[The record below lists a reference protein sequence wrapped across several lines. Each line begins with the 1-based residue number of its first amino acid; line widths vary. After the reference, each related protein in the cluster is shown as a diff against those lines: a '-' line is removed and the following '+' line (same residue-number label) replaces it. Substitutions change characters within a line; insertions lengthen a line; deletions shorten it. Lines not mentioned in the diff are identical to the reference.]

1 MGERRAARRPGYEDY
16 KIFPSRKLNHCSLCR
31 TSLPTGQDVIG
42 KHLGGGRWD
51 IVCVPCGSGTT
62 AVGRSP
68 ARSSAPISRT
78 ASGSDWVAVGGRTL
92 PGTASRRSAWST
104 LVEYLR
110 SCVERESLVAP
121 IPLNQR
127 ERWSV
132 LPVRAE
138 TVLCGNDLTL
148 PLLPE
153 LRGLFTDLE
162 PLEGVFYGWPTM
174 VVLDDRQRPFVAPLF
189 VRRLEGPDVRH
200 PFVPVEEM
208 LPHIN
213 GGLLGLEWFPPEV
226 LTLAAETIAGRVL
239 GFGDA
244 GLLVRTATDLLTA
257 LGVPLPDLDP
267 TSLIDFATLGDPWRP
282 REVGAFNMVMAFK
295 GELDAATRNLVKDLG
310 WMIGATNW
318 RHSAARFLFEDA
330 PVPSLS
336 LAESCA
342 VTLNDSQEA
351 ALACAATA
359 PLTVITG
366 PPGTGKSQTVTAI
379 LAEAWR
385 RGETALLSSTNNTPV
400 DDVIDTKTAVVDDAL
415 VLRTGNA
422 DKRRDLSGRLPDLVD
437 EVLGRHVD
445 PAASSLARDALVR
458 HQAAHALH
466 EQAEVS
472 GRMLGAAIRRN
483 EARASVWGEEQPP
496 PSSMTPSVRS
506 RASRTVRTRWRWLQ
520 RRRTN
525 RLRELAG
532 IRDPAVT
539 AQQVLDWLTS
549 EASFDDAERALTA
562 FQQANPGDLM
572 ERFVQAN
579 DRWQEVSR
587 ATIRNRVLEGF
598 TNGEESLRDLAGRLT
613 EDLERREA
621 IARAMTYIKGW
632 ATSALS
638 VRPNFDCSAGTIDL
652 VVIDEASQ
660 CNLAQVLP
668 LAYRAKRLVIVGDPE
683 QLSPVVTANA
693 EELRTLA
700 IAAGRSHDELAA
712 ARLRYGQDSAYTAF
726 AARFHP
732 EPLLLDEHYRCHPDI
747 IRYCNE
753 QFYGNKLTVLTS
765 VDRDGDA
772 PRGVEWHDVVGR
784 TEPGRTGS
792 AVNQAEAEA
801 VVAWI
806 VRSGLA
812 PDQLGVVTPFR
823 AQAAKIEALL
833 ARQGNDRLAEVRVGT
848 AHRFQGG
855 ERDTIVFSTVIS
867 TGALPGTV
875 RWLEGERNLI
885 NVAVSRARRHLVVF
899 GNRAELRERKVTTLL
914 GLAEIADRAASRA
927 TAAPSP
933 ATKRLHAALTA
944 KGLPV
949 SVHEVDE
956 GYPLALVVTALNGDR
971 INIEV
976 DEFPDGDPRGRRQ
989 RQLATRD
996 SNVRRL
1002 GWRVLRVPG
1011 WQAYLGADAI
1021 ADDVRELVTG

>member
-16 KIFPSRKLNHCSLCR
+16 KIFPSQKLNQCNLCG
-31 TSLPTGQDVIG
+31 TSLPVGQEVIG
-42 KHLGGGRWD
+42 KPVGRRWD
-51 IVCVPCGSGTT
+51 IVCVPCGSGTG
-62 AVGRSP
+62 AVGRSAAQFSPP
-68 ARSSAPISRT
+68 ASRT
-78 ASGSDWVAVGGRTL
+78 VPGSDWMAVGGWTRA
-92 PGTASRRSAWST
+92 GTASRRSNWSK
-104 LVEYLR
+104 LAEYLR

-121 IPLNQR
+121 VPLKQR
-127 ERWSV
+127 ERWTV
-132 LPVRAE
+132 LPIGAE

-148 PLLPE
+148 PLLPD
-153 LRGLFTDLE
+153 LRAMFADLE

-174 VVLDDRQRPFVAPLF
+174 VVLDDRQRPFVAPLL
-189 VRRLEGPDVRH
+189 VRRLEEPDVRNAV
-200 PFVPVEEM
+200 VPVEEM
-208 LPHIN
+208 LPHVN
-213 GGLLGLEWFPPEV
+213 AGLLGLEWFPPEV

-257 LGVPLPDLDP
+257 LGVPFPDLDP
-267 TSLIDFATLGDPWRP
+267 TNLIDFATLGDPWRP
-282 REVGAFNMVMAFK
+282 QEVGAFNMVMAFK

-310 WMIGATNW
+310 WMVNATDW
-318 RHSAARFLFEDA
+318 RDSAARFLFEDA
-330 PVPSLS
+330 PAPSRSLS
-336 LAESCA
+336 ESCA
-342 VTLNDSQEA
+342 VTLNDSQEV

-400 DDVIDTKTAVVDDAL
+400 DDVIDTKTAAVDDAL

-422 DKRRDLSGRLPDLVD
+422 DKRRQLGDRLPDLIE
-437 EVLGRHVD
+437 EVLGRSVD

-466 EQAEVS
+466 EKAEVS
-472 GRMLGAAIRRN
+472 GRVLAAAIRRD
-483 EARASVWGEEQPP
+483 EARAGVWGEEQPP
-496 PSSMTPSVRS
+496 PSSMTPLVRS
-506 RASRTVRTRWRWLQ
+506 RAERTVTTRWRWL
-520 RRRTN
+520 RRRRAN

-532 IRDPAVT
+532 IRDAAVT
-539 AQQVLDWLTS
+539 PQQVLDWLAS
-549 EASFDDAERALTA
+549 EASFDEAERALTT

-572 ERFVQAN
+572 EQFAQAN

-598 TNGEESLRDLAGRLT
+598 TNGEESLRGLADTLT
-613 EDLERREA
+613 EDLDRREA
-621 IARAMTYIKGW
+621 IARAMIYIKGW

-668 LAYRAKRLVIVGDPE
+668 LAYRAKRLVIVGDPQ

-693 EELRTLA
+693 EELRALA
-700 IAAGRSHDELAA
+700 TAAGLSHDELAA
-712 ARLRYGQDSAYTAF
+712 GRLTYGQDSAYSAF

-753 QFYGNKLTVLTS
+753 RFYGNKLTVLTS
-765 VDRDGDA
+765 VDRDGDP
-772 PRGVEWHDVVGR
+772 PRGVEWHDVDGR

-792 AVNQAEAEA
+792 AFNEAEAEA

-806 VRSGLA
+806 VKSGLA
-812 PDQLGVVTPFR
+812 PDRLGVVTPFR
-823 AQAAKIEALL
+823 AQAARIAALL

-875 RWLEGERNLI
+875 SWLEGERNLI
-885 NVAVSRARRHLVVF
+885 NVAVSRAQRHLIVF
-899 GNRAELRERKVTTLL
+899 GSRAELRERKVTSLL
-914 GLAEIADRAASRA
+914 GLAEMADRAAGRA
-927 TAAPSP
+927 TAALSP
-933 ATKRLHAALTA
+933 ATKRLHDALTA
-944 KGLPV
+944 KGLPA
-949 SVHEVDE
+949 SVGEVDE
-956 GYPLALVVTALNGDR
+956 GYPFALVVTALNGDR

-976 DEFPDGDPRGRRQ
+976 DEFPDGDPHGRRQ
-989 RQLATRD
+989 RQLTTRD
-996 SNVRRL
+996 ANVRRL
-1002 GWRVLRVPG
+1002 GWHVLRVPG
-1011 WQAYLGADAI
+1011 WQAYIDPDVIANEVRRLVLG
-1021 ADDVRELVTG
+1021 